1 MTVLDLILM
10 ADGLKK
16 TGSFIAVD
24 LYRQT
29 LISDGNPYK
38 SIDVDLQFNT
48 QHMSDEDNP
57 VLNENDLV
65 IVRIKEGYAEPEFAE
80 IQGSGEI
87 PWFLFYLSTANTLF
101 MIYLMTQVEF
111 CRMDQKWFENQKAQ
125 RFQKSNFRGFRKHC
139 LRLYWY

>member
-1 MTVLDLILM
+1 MSDQKTVEIKGEINSPGIYDYYSKMTVLDLILM

-29 LISDGNPYK
+29 LISNGAPYK
-38 SIDVDLQFNT
+38 SIDVDLQSEYST
-48 QHMSDEDNP
+48 YRDEDNP
-57 VLNENDLV
+57 ILNENDLV

-80 IQGSGEI
+80 IQGLVKSRGST
-87 PWFLFYLSTANTLF
+87 LFSTANTLF

-111 CRMDQKWFENQKAQ
+111 CRMDLKVV
-125 RFQKSNFRGFRKHC
+125 
-139 LRLYWY
+139 